1 MNDDDKDFDKNVT
14 KIMVGGALVAGT
26 LIFAVGYD
34 TGYQSGA
41 KRVPEP
47 TIIHGNLTI
56 INNNSNNHSSSQP
69 TALDK

>member
-47 TIIHGNLTI
+47 TIIHGNVT
-56 INNNSNNHSSSQP
+56 INNNSNNFNSSQP
-69 TALDK
+69 THLDK

>member
-1 MNDDDKDFDKNVT
+1 MLDDDDKNFDKNLT
-14 KIMVGGALVAGT
+14 KIMVGGAIVIGT

-47 TIIHGNLTI
+47 TIVHGNLTI
-56 INNNSNNHSSSQP
+56 NNSINLNSEDAGSVS
-69 TALDK
+69 K

>member
-1 MNDDDKDFDKNVT
+1 MMNDDDRNFDKNVT

-47 TIIHGNLTI
+47 TIIHGNVT
-56 INNNSNNHSSSQP
+56 INNNSNNSSQP
-69 TALDK
+69 LPLTK

>member
-1 MNDDDKDFDKNVT
+1 MLDDENFDKNLT

-26 LIFAVGYD
+26 LIFAVAYD

-47 TIIHGNLTI
+47 TIVHGNLTI
-56 INNNSNNHSSSQP
+56 INNNSNNSSQP
-69 TALDK
+69 TPLAK

>member
-1 MNDDDKDFDKNVT
+1 MLNDDDDQIDKNLT

-47 TIIHGNLTI
+47 TIIHGNVT
-56 INNNSNNHSSSQP
+56 INNSINLNSDDAGSV
-69 TALDK
+69 TK

>member
-1 MNDDDKDFDKNVT
+1 MLDDDQIDKNLT

-47 TIIHGNLTI
+47 TIIHGNVT
-56 INNNSNNHSSSQP
+56 INNSINLNSDGAGSV
-69 TALDK
+69 AK

>member
-1 MNDDDKDFDKNVT
+1 MLDDDKDFDKNVT

-41 KRVPEP
+41 KRVPEQ
-47 TIIHGNLTI
+47 TIIHGNVT
-56 INNNSNNHSSSQP
+56 INNSINLNSDDAGSVS
-69 TALDK
+69 K

>member
-1 MNDDDKDFDKNVT
+1 MLNDDDKDFDKNVT

-47 TIIHGNLTI
+47 TIIHGNVT
-56 INNNSNNHSSSQP
+56 INNSINLNSDDAGSV
-69 TALDK
+69 TE

>member
-1 MNDDDKDFDKNVT
+1 MLDDDKDFDKSAT
-14 KIMVGGALVAGT
+14 KIMIGGALVAGT

-47 TIIHGNLTI
+47 MVIHGNVTI
-56 INNNSNNHSSSQP
+56 INNNSNNSSQP
-69 TALDK
+69 DALQK

>member
-1 MNDDDKDFDKNVT
+1 MLDNDNFEKNAT
-14 KIMVGGALVAGT
+14 KIMIGGALVAGT

-47 TIIHGNLTI
+47 TVIHGNLTI
-56 INNNSNNHSSSQP
+56 INNNSNNQGSSQP
-69 TALDK
+69 TPVEK

>member
-1 MNDDDKDFDKNVT
+1 MMNDDDRDLDKNVT
-14 KIMVGGALVAGT
+14 KIMVGGALVAGA

-47 TIIHGNLTI
+47 TIIHGSVTI
-56 INNNSNNHSSSQP
+56 NNNNSNNSSQP
-69 TALDK
+69 LPVAK

>member
-1 MNDDDKDFDKNVT
+1 MLDDDDKNFDKNLT
-14 KIMVGGALVAGT
+14 KIMVGGAIVTGT

-47 TIIHGNLTI
+47 TIVHGNLTI
-56 INNNSNNHSSSQP
+56 NNSINLNSEDAGSVS
-69 TALDK
+69 K

>member
-1 MNDDDKDFDKNVT
+1 MLDDDDKNFDKNLT
-14 KIMVGGALVAGT
+14 KIMVSGAIVTGT

-47 TIIHGNLTI
+47 TIVHGNLTI
-56 INNNSNNHSSSQP
+56 NNSINLNSNGAGSVS
-69 TALDK
+69 K

>member
-47 TIIHGNLTI
+47 TIIHGNVTI
-56 INNNSNNHSSSQP
+56 NHNSNNFNSSQP
-69 TALDK
+69 THLDK

>member
-1 MNDDDKDFDKNVT
+1 MLDDENFDKSAT
-14 KIMVGGALVAGT
+14 KIMIGGALVAGT

-47 TIIHGNLTI
+47 MVIHGNVTI
-56 INNNSNNHSSSQP
+56 INNNSNNLSQP
-69 TALDK
+69 DALQK

>member
-1 MNDDDKDFDKNVT
+1 MMNDDDKDLDKSAT
-14 KIMVGGALVAGT
+14 KIMIGGALVAGT

-34 TGYQSGA
+34 SGYQSGA

-56 INNNSNNHSSSQP
+56 NNNSNNFSQP
-69 TALDK
+69 SPVEK

>member
-56 INNNSNNHSSSQP
+56 INNSNNHSSSQP